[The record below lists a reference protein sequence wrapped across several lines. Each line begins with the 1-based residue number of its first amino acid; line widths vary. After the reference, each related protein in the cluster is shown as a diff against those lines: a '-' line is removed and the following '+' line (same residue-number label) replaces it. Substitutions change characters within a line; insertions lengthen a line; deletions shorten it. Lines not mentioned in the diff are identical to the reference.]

1 MWYRL
6 AQNWNYFGTLNR
18 GRRKKT
24 RLFAEDDDE
33 NIETNELP
41 NVEDNQEIGEEVVT
55 EEQPLI
61 EVPTQVESDART
73 PVGVENRK
81 PVPIIY
87 PPGFIVPPVHEFCH
101 CEIQT
106 LPSGQ
111 QIWKLGN
118 GENHCIQCVE
128 NMKIFNSLN
137 EQAYNEILR

>member
-33 NIETNELP
+33 NIDISELP
-41 NVEDNQEIGEEVVT
+41 NVEDDQEIGEEVVT

-61 EVPTQVESDART
+61 EVPTQVESEAQT

-81 PVPIIY
+81 PVPIIF
-87 PPGFIVPPVHEFCH
+87 PPGFIVPPVH
-101 CEIQT
+101 
-106 LPSGQ
+106 
-111 QIWKLGN
+111 
-118 GENHCIQCVE
+118 
-128 NMKIFNSLN
+128 
-137 EQAYNEILR
+137 

>member
-1 MWYRL
+1 
-6 AQNWNYFGTLNR
+6 
-18 GRRKKT
+18 
-24 RLFAEDDDE
+24 
-33 NIETNELP
+33 LP
-41 NVEDNQEIGEEVVT
+41 NVEDDQEIGEEVVT

-61 EVPTQVESDART
+61 EVPTQVESEAQT

-81 PVPIIY
+81 PVPIIF

-118 GENHCIQCVE
+118 GENHCRQCVE
-128 NMKIFNSLN
+128 YMQIFNSLN
-137 EQAYNEILR
+137 EQAYND